1 MTEDGNAMG
10 FDNMFGRST
19 FDDLRGNGFFK
30 PMQTYTY
37 LMKPVDL
44 PDFVRCKEC
53 RRHDAD
59 TSTCVLSGL
68 SVGPNDFCSKGE
80 RKNVGK

>member
-1 MTEDGNAMG
+1 MG
-10 FDNMFGRST
+10 FYNMFGRNT
-19 FDDLRGNGFFK
+19 FDDLSDAGFFK
-30 PMQTYTY
+30 PMYTWS
-37 LMKPVDL
+37 MKPVDL

-53 RRHDAD
+53 RRRDAGI
-59 TSTCVLSGL
+59 SICVLSGL

>member
-1 MTEDGNAMG
+1 MG
-10 FDNMFGRST
+10 FYNMFGRNT
-19 FDDLRGNGFFK
+19 VDDLHDAGFFK
-30 PMQTYTY
+30 PMYTWS
-37 LMKPVDL
+37 MKPVDL

-53 RRHDAD
+53 RRHDVD
-59 TSTCVLSGL
+59 ISICVLSGL

>member
-1 MTEDGNAMG
+1 MIENGIAMG
-10 FDNMFGRST
+10 FRNST
-19 FDDLRGNGFFK
+19 FDDLRDAGFFK
-30 PMQTYTY
+30 PMQTYTWSK
-37 LMKPVDL
+37 KPVDL
-44 PDFVRCKEC
+44 PDLVRCKEC

-59 TSTCVLSGL
+59 TSTCILSGL

>member
-1 MTEDGNAMG
+1 MG

-19 FDDLRGNGFFK
+19 FDDLRDNGFFK
-30 PMQTYTY
+30 PMQTYMCS
-37 LMKPVDL
+37 MKPVDL

-53 RRHDAD
+53 RRRDAGI
-59 TSTCVLSGL
+59 SICVLSGL